1 MRLAFVLYR
10 YLPFGRL
17 QREVWSERGVEY
29 GRTQDLYRMP
39 ELAAHMIPGFGVGR

>member
-10 YLPFGRL
+10 YLPFGGL
-17 QREVWSERGVEY
+17 QREVWSERGIEY

-39 ELAAHMIPGFGVGR
+39 ELAAHMIPGFGVVR

>member
-10 YLPFGRL
+10 YFPFGGLR
-17 QREVWSERGVEY
+17 RDEWSERRIEY

-39 ELAAHMIPGFGVGR
+39 ELAAQMIPGFGVGR